1 MRNTLLLLS
10 LCFIYIASFGQSNT
24 LTDSSAVNISSPS
37 DLKVT
42 TTLTMRLDSQGFVSV
57 TIPQTVQR
65 QVQKDWIEYAGRGS
79 KGKSTV
85 VNGDNIQY
93 GAVNK
98 NISPSQFDI
107 SCRLL
112 GTNDGVRVTVWLTEN
127 NSLLVSREQNSDR
140 TIALQKYVHDF
151 AVVEYRQAVLNEL
164 KAEQAKQKIME
175 NELTKQIKE
184 DEKAGKRIEGD
195 KASILHTKDAITT
208 SNNDIQSVTA
218 KIESQKVMVDNNAAD
233 PNASKGAKK
242 TLRQLEDQKKDLQK
256 LNDKR
261 GKEIMSWSNDIR
273 ADERVIADDKEKEA
287 AKRANI
293 EKQKQ
298 TIQAVQAKLDEIK

>member
-1 MRNTLLLLS
+1 MKNTLLLS

-24 LTDSSAVNISSPS
+24 PTDSSAVNISSPS

-57 TIPQTVQR
+57 TIPQSEQR
-65 QVQKDWIEYAGRGS
+65 QVQKDWIEYAARGS

-85 VNGDNIQY
+85 INGDNVQY
-93 GAVNK
+93 AAVNK

-127 NSLLVSREQNSDR
+127 NTLLVSREQSNDR

-151 AVVEYRQAVLNEL
+151 AVVEYRQAVMNEL
-164 KAEQAKQKIME
+164 KTEQAKQNVME
-175 NELTKQIKE
+175 NELTKQIKD

-195 KASILHTKDAITT
+195 RASIQHTKDAITT
-208 SNNDIQSVTA
+208 SNNDIQSITT
-218 KIESQKVMVDNNAAD
+218 KIEAQKVMVDNNAAD

-242 TLRQLEDQKKDLQK
+242 TLRELEDQKKDLQK

-261 GKEIMSWSNDIR
+261 GKEIMYLTNEIR

-287 AKRANI
+287 VKRSNI

-298 TIQAVQAKLDEIK
+298 TIQSVKAKLDGIK